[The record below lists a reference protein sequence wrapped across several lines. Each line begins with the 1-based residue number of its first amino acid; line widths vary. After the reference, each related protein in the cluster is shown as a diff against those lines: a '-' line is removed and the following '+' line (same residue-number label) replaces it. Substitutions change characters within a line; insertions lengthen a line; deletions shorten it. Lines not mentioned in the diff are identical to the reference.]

1 MMKVAALNSSANAL
15 KSVHQ
20 QKKSLVLSNAL
31 KRLLKMSA
39 AAKSNL
45 ASAHLKN
52 ARSTVNSLILTP
64 LGTTMTM
71 FVNHVVATLKV
82 KGNAKTDETIAE
94 KLEKT
99 MSAQRKHQLNATSI
113 QLIAVTS
120 TNVLKINAKTT
131 IALLNSLITTQWS
144 HVTSDTNHLKNLTF
158 LIAVL
163 NTNASVMLT
172 SVLFLHF

>member
-1 MMKVAALNSSANAL
+1 MMKVAAQNSSVNAL

-45 ASAHLKN
+45 ANAHLKN

-71 FVNHVVATLKV
+71 FVNHVVVTLKV
-82 KGNAKTDETIAE
+82 KDNAKTEETIAE

-113 QLIAVTS
+113 
-120 TNVLKINAKTT
+120 
-131 IALLNSLITTQWS
+131 
-144 HVTSDTNHLKNLTF
+144 
-158 LIAVL
+158 
-163 NTNASVMLT
+163 
-172 SVLFLHF
+172 